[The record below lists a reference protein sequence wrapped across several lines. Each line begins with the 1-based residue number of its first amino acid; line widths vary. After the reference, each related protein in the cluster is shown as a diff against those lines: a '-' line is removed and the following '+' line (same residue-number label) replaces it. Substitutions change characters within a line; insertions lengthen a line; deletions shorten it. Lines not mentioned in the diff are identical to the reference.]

1 MQKYI
6 AILVGLL
13 LMQSCV
19 QHREL
24 INFNEG
30 AEFPAGPTAIPLPP
44 PAVIQPDDLLDIRVF
59 ISGLDP
65 VSAVAPFNLA
75 AAASGPM
82 INNAA
87 NGFLVDDKGLI
98 NYPGIGELPVAGLTI
113 EAARDTIKNRL
124 RAYLNDPIVNIR
136 FLNFRYTILG
146 EVKSP
151 NTFTAPSDRITILEA
166 IGAAGDLTQYANRT
180 NILVVREQNGQREF
194 GRVNLH
200 DRRIFM
206 SPYFYLRQNDV
217 IYVEPIPE
225 RVGTVSDR
233 FVRVLP
239 YISAGFTVINLI
251 VILTQLNNR

>member
-1 MQKYI
+1 M
-6 AILVGLL
+6 
-13 LMQSCV
+13 
-19 QHREL
+19 
-24 INFNEG
+24 
-30 AEFPAGPTAIPLPP
+30 
-44 PAVIQPDDLLDIRVF
+44 
-59 ISGLDP
+59 
-65 VSAVAPFNLA
+65 
-75 AAASGPM
+75 
-82 INNAA
+82 
-87 NGFLVDDKGLI
+87 
-98 NYPGIGELPVAGLTI
+98 IGELPVAGLTI

>member
-1 MQKYI
+1 MQKHTVLL
-6 AILVGLL
+6 ASLL
-13 LMQSCV
+13 LLAGCV

-30 AEFPAGPTAIPLPP
+30 AEFPAGPTAIPAPTPP
-44 PAVIQPDDLLDIRVF
+44 TIQPDDLLDIRVF

-75 AAASGPM
+75 GAASGPM

-87 NGFLVDDKGLI
+87 NGFLVDDKGFI
-98 NYPGIGELPVAGLTI
+98 NYPGIGELPVAGITI

-124 RAYLNDPIVNIR
+124 RTYLNDPIVNIR

-151 NTFTAPSDRITILEA
+151 NTYTAPSERVTILEA
-166 IGAAGDLTQYANRT
+166 VGMAGDLTQYANRT

-251 VILTQLNNR
+251 VILTQLNRN